1 MTVIHFDSTNI
12 DVLNKSI
19 KNKCIF
25 LLIYMEDCEPCNR
38 TKPEWMKIENILKKK
53 DNNIIIGDVEQSNL
67 PKLTNLKYNVTSYP
81 TMIKISNKGKNIKT
95 IEEDNI
101 NERNIES
108 FIKWIS
114 KNKNKNK
121 NKTYSKTRK
130 GKKKNKKK
138 TKKEK
143 KHLLKE

>member
-38 TKPEWMKIENILKKK
+38 TKPEWMKIENIFKKK

-114 KNKNKNK
+114 KNKNK
-121 NKTYSKTRK
+121 TYSKTRK

>member
-114 KNKNKNK
+114 KNKNK
-121 NKTYSKTRK
+121 TY
-130 GKKKNKKK
+130 
-138 TKKEK
+138 
-143 KHLLKE
+143 

>member
-114 KNKNKNK
+114 KNKNK
-121 NKTYSKTRK
+121 TYSKTRK

>member
-67 PKLTNLKYNVTSYP
+67 PKLTNLKYNVTSGAV
-81 TMIKISNKGKNIKT
+81 N
-95 IEEDNI
+95 
-101 NERNIES
+101 
-108 FIKWIS
+108 
-114 KNKNKNK
+114 
-121 NKTYSKTRK
+121 SKTM
-130 GKKKNKKK
+130 NKQLVFK
-138 TKKEK
+138 
-143 KHLLKE
+143 LISGILVLVII